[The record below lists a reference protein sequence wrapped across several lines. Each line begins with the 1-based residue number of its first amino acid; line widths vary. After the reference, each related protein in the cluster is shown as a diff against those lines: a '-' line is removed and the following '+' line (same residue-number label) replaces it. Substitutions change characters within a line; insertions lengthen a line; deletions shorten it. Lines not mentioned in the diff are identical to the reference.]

1 MRRWLVVALLGA
13 ADAFS
18 VPTALTKR
26 GRAAKAS
33 AAAESVLPVA
43 ARYGA
48 LTPRDRA
55 AIWASGLG
63 AATWAAFG
71 SPRRFLFSAIE

>member
-26 GRAAKAS
+26 GLS
-33 AAAESVLPVA
+33 L
-43 ARYGA
+43 
-48 LTPRDRA
+48 
-55 AIWASGLG
+55 IH
-63 AATWAAFG
+63 
-71 SPRRFLFSAIE
+71 I